1 MSSDHYSVIDSVIT
15 EKNTGYLATIV
26 KVEGSAYR
34 KEGTM
39 MYISDKGLER
49 GLLSGGCVEQDLLA
63 RIHQQE
69 QAEPFLME
77 YDLRS
82 EDDLSWGQGVGCDGK
97 IYIMVEPITME
108 TRMVFQK
115 LKIDLINGKSVK
127 LVKAF
132 NKFSKHVE
140 NTIIDIAEDHVNDLP
155 VNTNFSSEIVLFTQK
170 ISPQSKLIIYGAGPD
185 ARPVVYFASKA
196 GFHVT
201 LSDWREAYC
210 SKEYIP
216 DANEYVLG
224 SPKEVM
230 EEINPTEND
239 YVITMTHSFM
249 KDQEIVDYFL
259 PKKVKYLGLLGSKK
273 RSERLLAGKTE
284 ADWIHYPAGL
294 PIHSESP
301 EEIAISIVAELI
313 KIKNQKNAEARV
325 SL

>member
-15 EKNTGYLATIV
+15 DKNNGYLATIV

-39 MYISDKGLER
+39 MFISDKGMES

-63 RIHQQE
+63 RIYLKE

-108 TRMVFQK
+108 TRMFFQK
-115 LKIDLINGKSVK
+115 MKMELTNGKKVN
-127 LVKAF
+127 LVKRF
-132 NKFSKHVE
+132 NKLNKYVE
-140 NTIIDIAEDHVNDLP
+140 NSMIDGAEDQLNKSSVDA
-155 VNTNFSSEIVLFTQK
+155 NFSSDIVEFTQEL
-170 ISPQSKLIIYGAGPD
+170 SPQPKLIIFGAGPD
-185 ARPVVYFASKA
+185 ARPVIYFASKA

-201 LSDWREAYC
+201 ISDWREAYC

-224 SPKEVM
+224 SPKEVIK
-230 EEINPTEND
+230 EINPTEND

-259 PKKVKYLGLLGSKK
+259 SKKVKYLGLLGAKK
-273 RSERLLAGKTE
+273 RSERLLAGKKKAE
-284 ADWIHYPAGL
+284 WIHYPVGL
-294 PIHSESP
+294 SIHSESP

-313 KIKNQKNAEARV
+313 KIKNQKTAEARV
-325 SL
+325 TL